1 MVYYLLVFMAI
12 KLNLDSSMI
21 LEKQFDG
28 QLRGYNALQVDK
40 FLDTIIKD
48 YKTIEENYLIE
59 KDKLDQLKKENASLQ
74 KELDEIKVENNK
86 YKTKVAN
93 IKDSNVVN
101 SENLNMVKKINA
113 YEKFLYNHGYDPTK
127 IK

>member
-1 MVYYLLVFMAI
+1 MAI

-40 FLDTIIKD
+40 FLDLIIKD
-48 YKTIEENYLIE
+48 YKIIEENYLVE
-59 KDKLDQLKKENASLQ
+59 KGKVDDLKKDNAELQKQLDQLKIDYSKL
-74 KELDEIKVENNK
+74 
-86 YKTKVAN
+86 KTQVGN

-101 SENLNMVKKINA
+101 NENINYVKKISA

>member
-1 MVYYLLVFMAI
+1 MAI

-40 FLDTIIKD
+40 FLDLIIKD
-48 YKTIEENYLIE
+48 YKIIEENYLVE
-59 KDKLDQLKKENASLQ
+59 KGKVDDLKKDNAELQKQLDQLKIDYSKL
-74 KELDEIKVENNK
+74 
-86 YKTKVAN
+86 KTQVGN

-101 SENLNMVKKINA
+101 NENINYVKKISA
-113 YEKFLYNHGYDPTK
+113 MNHVFPTFQQHRPVSSW
-127 IK
+127 ILQR